1 MTAPSLSPER
11 HTELT
16 ETLTGDPLAHD
27 LTHAIMR
34 HYGYT
39 DDQILAAEV
48 PANHE
53 ALGCQRAGWDWDC
66 TDEDGKPLHPD
77 HDELWLT
84 AALMVDVVVPHLV
97 HQADVLAPLVAR
109 WLAEDMRRAW
119 DRGRADGHAER
130 RPINAF
136 GNTEPAQNPYRAALV
151 PGHDHEGGK

>member
-11 HTELT
+11 HTELA
-16 ETLTGDPLAHD
+16 EALTGDPLARD

-97 HQADVLAPLVAR
+97 RQADVLAPLVAR
-109 WLAEDMRRAW
+109 WLAE
-119 DRGRADGHAER
+119 E
-130 RPINAF
+130 
-136 GNTEPAQNPYRAALV
+136 RAAARRELAAEIRV
-151 PGHDHEGGK
+151 PFGHDHEEGK